1 MPKGIGIGGLN
12 MRLPSVR
19 RETGQIG
26 KNDNPD
32 PTLPKISGAAAI
44 GAKTPKSPVSS
55 AKITNLD
62 HLSGMHTGLQRR
74 MAGPNSRLSAP
85 KRPYVRR
92 GKVS

>member
-19 RETGQIG
+19 RETGRIG
-26 KNDNPD
+26 KDDNPA
-32 PTLPKISGAAAI
+32 PTTSAA
-44 GAKTPKSPVSS
+44 P
-55 AKITNLD
+55 KITNLD

>member
-26 KNDNPD
+26 RNDNPT
-32 PTLPKISGAAAI
+32 PSSPAA
-44 GAKTPKSPVSS
+44 